1 MSFDENFHL
10 CSHQMAENIHIDIHA
25 SKAEQYASL
34 IPQLKALTEGE
45 TDGIANISN
54 VIAAL
59 KETFS
64 FFWIGIYFVRRS
76 GEKEELVLGPFQGP
90 VACTRIQ
97 KGKGVCGTAWDK
109 SETIIVPDVDLFPGH
124 IACSSL
130 SRSEI
135 VTPVFRDK
143 KVIAVLDVDSEFV
156 SHFDET
162 DKKYLEEVCEMIAAF
177 I

>member
-1 MSFDENFHL
+1 
-10 CSHQMAENIHIDIHA
+10 MAENIHIDTHA

-34 IPQLKALTEGE
+34 LPQLKALVEGE
-45 TDGIANISN
+45 EDAIANISN
-54 VIAAL
+54 IIAGL

-64 FFWIGIYFVRRS
+64 FFWIGIYFVKKS
-76 GEKEELVLGPFQGP
+76 NLTEELVLGPFQGP
-90 VACTRIQ
+90 IACTRIQ

-109 SETIIVPDVDLFPGH
+109 AQSILVPDVDLFPGH

-135 VTPVFRDK
+135 VLPVMK
-143 KVIAVLDVDSEFV
+143 NEKVVAVIDVDSEFV

-162 DKKYLEEVCEMIAAF
+162 DQKYLEEVCKMISAF

>member
-1 MSFDENFHL
+1 
-10 CSHQMAENIHIDIHA
+10 MAENIHIDTHQ

-34 IPQLKALTEGE
+34 IPQLKALVEGE
-45 TDGIANISN
+45 PDAIANVSN
-54 VIAAL
+54 VIAGI

-64 FFWIGIYFVRRS
+64 FFWIGIYFVKSRNNV
-76 GEKEELVLGPFQGP
+76 EELVLGPFQGP
-90 VACTRIQ
+90 VACTRIRR
-97 KGKGVCGTAWDK
+97 GKGVCGSSWDK
-109 SETIIVPDVDLFPGH
+109 AQTIIVPDVDLFPGH

-135 VTPVFRDK
+135 VIPEIKNK
-143 KVIAVLDVDSEFV
+143 KVVAVLDVDSEFV

-162 DKKYLEEVCEMIAAF
+162 DQKYLEEVCEMIAAF